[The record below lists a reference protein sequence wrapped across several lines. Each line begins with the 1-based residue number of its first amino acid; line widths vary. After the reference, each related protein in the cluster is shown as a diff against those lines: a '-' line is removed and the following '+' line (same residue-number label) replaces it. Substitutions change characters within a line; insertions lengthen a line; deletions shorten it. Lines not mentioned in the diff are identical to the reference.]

1 VRPTLAATDGSLAA
15 LTSAMLSDGPYCGAG
30 DNQFDV
36 DLLRV
41 RKVRVTLRMQAA
53 SASLRGNDPTRFI
66 NRGTAV
72 GGDRYVPDYQSQFE
86 VTPRNLNLT
95 R

>member
-1 VRPTLAATDGSLAA
+1 V
-15 LTSAMLSDGPYCGAG
+15 
-30 DNQFDV
+30 
-36 DLLRV
+36 
-41 RKVRVTLRMQAA
+41 KETLRMQTGM
-53 SASLRGNDPTRFI
+53 SSLRGNDPTRFA

-72 GGDRYVPDYQSQFE
+72 GGDRYVPDYQMQFE